1 MAEAFQTSLEVCPTC
16 NSLITDEEFVVNW
29 GGCGACLDESYEQYL
44 AEKGFVEEYRLFWI

>member
-44 AEKGFVEEYRLFWI
+44 AEKGFVEEYRLF